1 MTSMAATSMMGEQR
15 VIIDQVRWSTYL
27 ALLEDADN
35 RRGRMT
41 YDQGVLEIMSPSMS
55 HENLGRLIGRMVEA
69 FTEERGIEIV
79 SVASMTV
86 KLEALQ
92 RGFEADEAYYI
103 TRSDQVRGKE
113 ELDFAID
120 PAPDLVIEVDISRSS
135 LNKLPVFAAFRIPE
149 YWQYR
154 GDTLRVYCLEG
165 REYREVAESRV
176 LSRFPLDE
184 MRRVLAQRAAAGETE
199 LIRYF
204 RNWVREHPVA

>member
-1 MTSMAATSMMGEQR
+1 MPKT
-15 VIIDQVRWSTYL
+15 
-27 ALLEDADN
+27 

-103 TRSDQVRGKE
+103 ARSDQVRGKE

-120 PAPDLVIEVDISRSS
+120 PAPDLVIEIDISRSS

-165 REYREVAESRV
+165 REYREVTESCV
-176 LSRFPLDE
+176 LRQFPLDE
-184 MRRVLAQRAAAGETE
+184 MRRVLAQAPPQAKP
-199 LIRYF
+199 
-204 RNWVREHPVA
+204 N

>member
-1 MTSMAATSMMGEQR
+1 MAATSMMGEQR
-15 VIIDQVRWSTYL
+15 VIIDNVRWSTYL
-27 ALLEDADN
+27 ALLEDAEN

-55 HENLGRLIGRMVEA
+55 HENLGRLVGRMVEA

-103 TRSDQVRGKE
+103 ARSDQVRGKE

-120 PAPDLVIEVDISRSS
+120 PAPDLVIEIDISRSS
-135 LNKLPVFAAFRIPE
+135 LNKLSVFAAFRIPE

-165 REYREVAESRV
+165 REYREVAGSCLLRQ
-176 LSRFPLDE
+176 FPLDE
-184 MRRVLAQRAAAGETE
+184 MRRVLAERAAAGETE
-199 LIRYF
+199 LIRRF
-204 RNWVREHPVA
+204 RNWVREHPLA

>member
-1 MTSMAATSMMGEQR
+1 MATTSMMGEQR
-15 VIIDQVRWSTYL
+15 VIIDNVRWSTYL
-27 ALLEDADN
+27 ALLEDAET
-35 RRGRMT
+35 RRGRIT

-103 TRSDQVRGKE
+103 AQSDQVRGKE

-120 PAPDLVIEVDISRSS
+120 PAPDLVIEIDISRSS

-165 REYREVAESRV
+165 REYREAAESRV
-176 LSRFPLDE
+176 LRQFPLDE
-184 MRRVLAQRAAAGETE
+184 MRHVLAQRAAAGETE
-199 LIRYF
+199 LIRRF
-204 RNWVREHPVA
+204 RNWVREHPLA

>member
-1 MTSMAATSMMGEQR
+1 MATTSLMGEQR
-15 VIIDQVRWSTYL
+15 VILDNVRWSTYV
-27 ALLEDADN
+27 ALLEDAET
-35 RRGRMT
+35 RRGRIT

-103 TRSDQVRGKE
+103 ARSDQVRGKE

-120 PAPDLVIEVDISRSS
+120 PAPDIVIEVDISRSS
-135 LNKLPVFAAFRIPE
+135 LNKLPVFSAFRIPE

-176 LSRFPLDE
+176 LRQFPLDE

-199 LIRYF
+199 LIRHF